1 MTPHR
6 TARAA
11 LFLCLIALLAG
22 CASQPAARKDPRD
35 PWERVNR
42 VTQKFNDEVRSF
54 LVFGG
59 ADRPGGTGKKGA
71 YPKDEEPRVKEPP
84 K

>member
-1 MTPHR
+1 
-6 TARAA
+6 
-11 LFLCLIALLAG
+11 
-22 CASQPAARKDPRD
+22 
-35 PWERVNR
+35 
-42 VTQKFNDEVRSF
+42 VRSF